1 MNENLVSDP
10 SVNVGHVKQVF
21 DQITAEVAKMYV
33 GQDELVL
40 GTLTALFSG
49 GHVLIESVPG
59 LGKTLFVRTLGRI
72 LGCEFGRIQFTAD
85 LMPSDIT
92 GAPVFDMQRAEFRF
106 RPGPVFTQLLLA
118 DEINRSPAKTHAAL
132 LEIMQEYRVTIDGTS
147 HPVPTPFLVLA
158 TQNPLESEGTYALPE
173 AQLDR
178 FMFKLCIDY
187 PSGEEEAKILIQHSL
202 QIDLNQRLQQEVQAV
217 TTPEQVRGMMQA
229 CGTVR
234 VQDELVHYINSIV
247 RATRSWPAFH
257 LGASPRAGI
266 ALMQSART
274 LAAFSGRDFAIPDDV
289 ASIALP
295 ALRHRVQLT
304 AEAEVEGRQVDDELR
319 TMMQGISVPR
329 T

>member
-1 MNENLVSDP
+1 
-10 SVNVGHVKQVF
+10 
-21 DQITAEVAKMYV
+21 
-33 GQDELVL
+33 
-40 GTLTALFSG
+40 
-49 GHVLIESVPG
+49 
-59 LGKTLFVRTLGRI
+59 
-72 LGCEFGRIQFTAD
+72 
-85 LMPSDIT
+85 
-92 GAPVFDMQRAEFRF
+92 
-106 RPGPVFTQLLLA
+106 
-118 DEINRSPAKTHAAL
+118 
-132 LEIMQEYRVTIDGTS
+132 
-147 HPVPTPFLVLA
+147 
-158 TQNPLESEGTYALPE
+158 
-173 AQLDR
+173 
-178 FMFKLCIDY
+178 
-187 PSGEEEAKILIQHSL
+187 
-202 QIDLNQRLQQEVQAV
+202 
-217 TTPEQVRGMMQA
+217 MQA

-289 ASIALP
+289 VSIALP